1 MCWLIDVIVFIAIG
15 IDWKLLI
22 VAIPL
27 GVITAINTISW
38 LRTLYYSA
46 MYKHTINNIDD
57 LLDRASTFE
66 GVPRSGKTSTI
77 NNFGYI
83 ISKIQWTK
91 LQRDYWKCMFVAY
104 ENLPDDIKDNYSE
117 IIESYRYY
125 IKHVDTHIPCLH
137 SITTIFDSQGRR
149 SYELEKGHLMQQE
162 RLPFRSV
169 WVCDEI
175 SYLLPNSLVKSK
187 DGLVEDIKN
196 QFRWIGQFTES
207 YALCSDIRMGDAFL
221 GVRSVCGAN
230 FTLTKKQKWVLM
242 PKFLNALLAVYYEFV
257 DLNLW
262 FYSLLKHGSK
272 PYYKVEYCLM
282 KSSRKRSKLIG
293 WLERLK
299 NCVGY
304 RKYFYFKNG
313 CKEGNVTENQVV
325 SKTGTYYLKSCLDV
339 KYNDRFYRN
348 LYKAKDN
355 QFKEPST
362 SVKWYPTR
370 EELENILK

>member
-1 MCWLIDVIVFIAIG
+1 
-15 IDWKLLI
+15 
-22 VAIPL
+22 
-27 GVITAINTISW
+27 
-38 LRTLYYSA
+38 
-46 MYKHTINNIDD
+46 
-57 LLDRASTFE
+57 
-66 GVPRSGKTSTI
+66 
-77 NNFGYI
+77 
-83 ISKIQWTK
+83 
-91 LQRDYWKCMFVAY
+91 
-104 ENLPDDIKDNYSE
+104 
-117 IIESYRYY
+117 
-125 IKHVDTHIPCLH
+125 
-137 SITTIFDSQGRR
+137 
-149 SYELEKGHLMQQE
+149 
-162 RLPFRSV
+162 
-169 WVCDEI
+169 
-175 SYLLPNSLVKSK
+175 
-187 DGLVEDIKN
+187 
-196 QFRWIGQFTES
+196 
-207 YALCSDIRMGDAFL
+207 
-221 GVRSVCGAN
+221 
-230 FTLTKKQKWVLM
+230 M

-272 PYYKVEYCLM
+272 PYYKVEYSLM

-370 EELENILK
+370 EELENISK